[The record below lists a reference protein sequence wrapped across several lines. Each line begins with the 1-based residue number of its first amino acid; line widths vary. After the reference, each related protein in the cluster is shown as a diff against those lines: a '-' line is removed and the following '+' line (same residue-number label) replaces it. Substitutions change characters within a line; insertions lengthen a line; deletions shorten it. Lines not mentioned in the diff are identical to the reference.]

1 MSKQIVPYQLEMA
14 NTWEDLYAHVDL
26 YDVDLGPGDIVQ
38 LIDAPITL
46 AYGQKRIVQGQA
58 KYRKASLFSRFW
70 TRFIARFE
78 ITMLYEVSFS
88 STRYYK
94 NGVPKLHQKPI

>member
-46 AYGQKRIVQGQA
+46 AYGQ
-58 KYRKASLFSRFW
+58 
-70 TRFIARFE
+70 
-78 ITMLYEVSFS
+78 
-88 STRYYK
+88 
-94 NGVPKLHQKPI
+94 